1 MPLKTWVIG
10 AGGLIGSGIVRHR
23 GVRSFAAG
31 QIPWDTPEAAAI
43 LSSELDRFITWV
55 GDDNWS
61 IVWAAGAGVMHT
73 SQDELDAER
82 AVFEQFCRRLGRKT
96 PHGRGGLFFVSSAG
110 GAYAGSV
117 DPPFGVDTAPVPL
130 NPYGSSKI
138 AQEVIAESQ
147 LAGRVP
153 VTIGRVANAYGPGQN
168 VAKRQG
174 LVTELC
180 LNALLNR
187 PATIFAPLTT
197 LRDYVY
203 VDDIAAVVVPDLLRM
218 ATADASARQLRV
230 IASGRS
236 VSIAELLVLVER
248 ATGRYIGVRHTFTGD
263 AHVLDLRLEGRND
276 PLFDG
281 IAATPLDVGISLVYQ
296 DLLTRLGAGTLGVR
310 AG

>member
-10 AGGLIGSGIVRHR
+10 AGGLIGSAIVRHR
-23 GVRSFAAG
+23 EVGSFAAG
-31 QIPWDTPEAAAI
+31 QIPWDTPDAAGI
-43 LSSELDRFITWV
+43 LGAELDRFITWV

-73 SQDELDAER
+73 SQGELDAEL
-82 AVFEQFCRRLGRKT
+82 AVFEQFCQRLSRET
-96 PHGRGGLFFVSSAG
+96 PHGRGGFYFVSSAG

-117 DPPFGVDTAPVPL
+117 DPPFGVNTEPVPL
-130 NPYGSSKI
+130 NPYGGSKI

-203 VDDIAAVVVPDLLRM
+203 VDDIAAVIVPDLLRM
-218 ATADASARQLRV
+218 ATADASAHQLRV

-263 AHVLDLRLEGRND
+263 SHVLDLRLEGLDD

-281 IAATPLDVGISLVYQ
+281 IGATPLDVGISLVFQ
-296 DLLTRLGAGTLGVR
+296 DLIARLGAGTLGVG